1 MRPPPAHLWPRGLP
15 VSPPTRPPQLSLAPR
30 LALAAVTGPPWPP
43 ALHWPS
49 LPLSLHWPRRC
60 AALPSPELTNR
71 LAGQQTLGPVSR
83 AQQRAAPYSYCA
95 CAAAG
100 ACAVRAVRGSHC
112 RRNLLL
118 GGVSQRVE
126 GPYIQWGRT
135 ETAHWTER
143 AGAVHTLETKIKDIR
158 GFSYTRQRES
168 MEVLYTMN

>member
-1 MRPPPAHLWPRGLP
+1 MSGCARPEAGGVQCKQSGPRQQCGLRQLTCGPGASLSAPLPGPRSCPWPPC
-15 VSPPTRPPQLSLAPR
+15 

-49 LPLSLHWPRRC
+49 LPLSLHWLRRC
-60 AALPSPELTNR
+60 AAVPRLELTNR

-83 AQQRAAPYSYCA
+83 AQQRAAPYIYCA
-95 CAAAG
+95 CAASG

-135 ETAHWTER
+135 ETAHWTE
-143 AGAVHTLETKIKDIR
+143 
-158 GFSYTRQRES
+158 
-168 MEVLYTMN
+168 